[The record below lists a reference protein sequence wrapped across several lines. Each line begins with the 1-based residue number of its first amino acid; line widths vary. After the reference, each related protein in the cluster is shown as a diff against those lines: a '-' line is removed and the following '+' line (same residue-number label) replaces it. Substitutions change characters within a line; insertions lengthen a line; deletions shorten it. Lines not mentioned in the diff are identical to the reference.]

1 MKRAVWAIFVCGI
14 LFAGC
19 ASVFDF
25 RREEVFEDS
34 AKRYGRLIRWS
45 DFENAKAYL
54 APAPSGTD
62 TPLPTS
68 VRVTDYEVKQ
78 MAYAEGKRQVV
89 QVVDISYY
97 LTKDP
102 RIKTLKDQQLW
113 EFDSDRSV
121 WLNLGPRSRLR
132 VALPNVN
139 WSGSA
144 KALVRARRR
153 SARTGRRQ
161 GLPARRS
168 WVGSTG
174 DRLRPVDLL
183 LQLQDAVE
191 QRLGRGRAAQIGRA
205 HV

>member
-1 MKRAVWAIFVCGI
+1 MKRTLWAVFLGAVLI
-14 LFAGC
+14 AGC
-19 ASVFDF
+19 ASSFDF
-25 RREEVFEDS
+25 RREEDFEDS

-62 TPLPTS
+62 TPLPTN

-97 LTKDP
+97 LKKDP

-121 WLNLGPRSRLR
+121 WLLKTGF
-132 VALPNVN
+132 PNF
-139 WSGSA
+139 
-144 KALVRARRR
+144 
-153 SARTGRRQ
+153 
-161 GLPARRS
+161 
-168 WVGSTG
+168 
-174 DRLRPVDLL
+174 
-183 LQLQDAVE
+183 
-191 QRLGRGRAAQIGRA
+191 
-205 HV
+205 